1 MEVQLLILSLFNK
14 FCIVF
19 SQPLYAHK
27 FVTRLLIS
35 DFSFVLNILFYNV
48 SCSASY
54 MLFDLFVYPLSLR
67 FLLKKNW
74 LKKLDNTY
82 LWHQNKKGTKRR
94 IQPLPTQTLCS
105 RQALVPS
112 YPWKT
117 YAYACIHSI
126 FFLLILFLKTQMV
139 AYSRYY

>member
-82 LWHQNKKGTKRR
+82 LWHQNKKRYKKAHTAPTYPDSLFQTGIGTQLSLKN
-94 IQPLPTQTLCS
+94 ICICMYTFYFLS
-105 RQALVPS
+105 S
-112 YPWKT
+112 YPFFKNT
-117 YAYACIHSI
+117 NGSI
-126 FFLLILFLKTQMV
+126 
-139 AYSRYY
+139 